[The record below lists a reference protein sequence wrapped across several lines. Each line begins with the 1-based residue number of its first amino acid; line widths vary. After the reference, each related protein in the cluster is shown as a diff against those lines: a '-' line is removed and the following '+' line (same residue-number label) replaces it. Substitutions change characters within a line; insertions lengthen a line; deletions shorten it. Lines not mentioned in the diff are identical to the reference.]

1 VVTMD
6 PAVSSVTRNGSTLK
20 LEMKAL
26 AGGYD
31 GKIAADLSMI
41 DGTWTQAGNSITLRL
56 KR

>member
-1 VVTMD
+1 
-6 PAVSSVTRNGSTLK
+6 
-20 LEMKAL
+20 MKKIALVIAAL

-41 DGTWTQAGNSITLRL
+41 DGTWTRAGNSITLKL

>member
-1 VVTMD
+1 MD